1 MENNQNTTNVP
12 HESYLRLFLR
22 FLRFG
27 LLAWG
32 GPVAQIAMIRQEL
45 VEEEKW
51 ILNTRF
57 NRVLAVYQA
66 LPGPEAHEMC
76 VYFGMLSRGR
86 LGGFLA
92 GLGFMLPGFLL
103 MFALS
108 WFYLKY
114 GLNSPFFAAFF
125 FGCQAAVGALILRAV
140 HRIGGHALL
149 DRSLWGIAIVS
160 GISALLGAHFLV
172 ILILA
177 GIAYVLLKRSYYI
190 PALIIGVILIAGSV
204 FYSMN
209 VLNLGIVA
217 KTAAHTITAS
227 GSTSLLSLFY
237 SGLRSGLLT
246 FGGAYT
252 VIPYLQHDAVEI
264 GKWMTNQQ
272 FLDGLA
278 LSGIL
283 PAPLIIFATF
293 VGYIGGGTFGALALT
308 IGIFAPAFSFT
319 LVGHKYLEK
328 AVENK
333 ALHVFNDGITAGVVG
348 LIAATSVS
356 LLKAGITNI
365 YALGIFLLS
374 IFLVYRWKSKYA
386 VVGIVFSAGIIALF
400 VKYLGLLQ

>member
-1 MENNQNTTNVP
+1 M
-12 HESYLRLFLR
+12 
-22 FLRFG
+22 
-27 LLAWG
+27 
-32 GPVAQIAMIRQEL
+32 
-45 VEEEKW
+45 
-51 ILNTRF
+51 
-57 NRVLAVYQA
+57 
-66 LPGPEAHEMC
+66 
-76 VYFGMLSRGR
+76 
-86 LGGFLA
+86 
-92 GLGFMLPGFLL
+92 
-103 MFALS
+103 
-108 WFYLKY
+108 
-114 GLNSPFFAAFF
+114 
-125 FGCQAAVGALILRAV
+125 
-140 HRIGGHALL
+140 
-149 DRSLWGIAIVS
+149 
-160 GISALLGAHFLV
+160 
-172 ILILA
+172 
-177 GIAYVLLKRSYYI
+177 
-190 PALIIGVILIAGSV
+190 
-204 FYSMN
+204 
-209 VLNLGIVA
+209 
-217 KTAAHTITAS
+217 
-227 GSTSLLSLFY
+227 
-237 SGLRSGLLT
+237 RSGLLT